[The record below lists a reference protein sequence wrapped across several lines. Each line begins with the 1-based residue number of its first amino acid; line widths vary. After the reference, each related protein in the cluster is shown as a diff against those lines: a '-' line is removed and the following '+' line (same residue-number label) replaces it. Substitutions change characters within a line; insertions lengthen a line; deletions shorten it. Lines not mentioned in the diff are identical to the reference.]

1 VFSVCNGKEQAI
13 SARRAHDGELMT
25 VMRSLASRALQ
36 ILREEGLSAFLRHS
50 IAFPVYLLSHLV
62 EWGSV
67 YLYEYDLGSGEMPRS
82 RAPSESYRL
91 HIVHTNEEADQLAAR
106 GFEDLR
112 TRFIMARRNLSRGAI
127 AFCIHEGRKL
137 ANVGWI
143 GLAKRAKE
151 CIDRVPYGVD
161 FEHGE
166 TFTGGDFT
174 VPDSR
179 GKGLMFYNLGERVRY
194 LQEGGRRVN
203 RDAVP
208 TGNVASQR
216 VTEKFA
222 GRPWARA
229 FYVRLFGWSYFREQ
243 SLERDCLGPPQCRP

>member
-1 VFSVCNGKEQAI
+1 M
-13 SARRAHDGELMT
+13 RRAHGGELMT

-36 ILREEGLSAFLRHS
+36 ILREEGLSALLRHS

-67 YLYEYDLGSGEMPRS
+67 YLYEYDLESGEMPQS
-82 RAPSESYRL
+82 CAPSESYL
-91 HIVHTNEEADQLAAR
+91 LNIVHTNEEADQLAAR

-127 AFCIHEGRKL
+127 AFCVHEGGEL

-143 GLAKRAKE
+143 GFAKRAKE
-151 CIDRVPYGVD
+151 CMDRVPYSVD

-174 VPDSR
+174 VPNYR
-179 GKGLMFYNLGERVRY
+179 GKGLMFHNLGERVRY
-194 LQEGGRRVN
+194 LQEGGHKVN

-208 TGNVASQR
+208 TGNIASQR
-216 VTEKFA
+216 VTERFA
-222 GRPWARA
+222 GKPRARA
-229 FYVRLFGWSYFREQ
+229 FYARVLGWSYFREKP
-243 SLERDCLGPPQCRP
+243 LERDRSGPPECRP